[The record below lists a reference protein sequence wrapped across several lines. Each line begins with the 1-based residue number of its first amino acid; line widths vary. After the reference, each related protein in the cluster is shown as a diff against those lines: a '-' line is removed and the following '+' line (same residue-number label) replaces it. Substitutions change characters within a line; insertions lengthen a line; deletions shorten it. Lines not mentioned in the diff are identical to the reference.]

1 MGTVIR
7 TAFGS
12 KTILVVFWFWYL
24 YDPKRTDLGCKTVN
38 GSELF
43 PSNKSRILDATASDF
58 DIMSELVSGQLVA
71 PLEIEKN
78 MKY

>member
-7 TAFGS
+7 TVFGS
-12 KTILVVFWFWYL
+12 KTIFVVFWYL